1 MNSDAAHW
9 VKGKRILVTRPR
21 DQANGLV
28 AKLAELGGIPLE
40 LPVIDIQPLPD
51 AEVERDKIID
61 LDQFDAVILVSA
73 NAARYALEW
82 IDRYWPQLPPHLNWY
97 AVGEATTRLLA
108 GAGIAASTPDGE
120 ANSEALLQLPGL
132 LAVENHKVLIVK
144 GIGGRALLQD
154 ELARR
159 GAQVQ
164 SLALYRRGLPEY
176 SAADVA
182 QILGEQLP
190 DALMATSVD
199 ALNNLDELLLRIG
212 NEHYGLPLV
221 VASERIA
228 GVAREKGFSEVV
240 EARGASDQCILQA
253 LNVIG

>member
-1 MNSDAAHW
+1 M
-9 VKGKRILVTRPR
+9 
-21 DQANGLV
+21 
-28 AKLAELGGIPLE
+28 
-40 LPVIDIQPLPD
+40 PD

-82 IDRYWPQLPPHLNWY
+82 IDRYWPQLPPHLKWY
-97 AVGEATTRLLA
+97 AVGDATARRLA
-108 GAGIAASTPDGE
+108 AAGIVANTPDGK
-120 ANSEALLQLPGL
+120 ANSEALLQLEGL
-132 LAVENHKVLIVK
+132 LQVENNKILIVK
-144 GIGGRALLQD
+144 GGGGRALLQD

-164 SLALYRRGLPEY
+164 SLALYHRGLPEY
-176 SAADVA
+176 SAADIA

-199 ALNNLDELLLRIG
+199 AVNNLDELLLRVG
-212 NEHYGLPLV
+212 EEHYGLPLV

-228 GVAREKGFSEVV
+228 GVAREKGFSEVIA
-240 EARGASDQCILQA
+240 ARGASDECILQA